1 MTTVGPVA
9 QREPT
14 GPGVENLPVWHENV
28 NRRVMCPDCK
38 IDPPDLVEE
47 GSDLCCANCGRVLE
61 DRLINYESEWRTFNN
76 DEKGGEDP
84 TRVGDADNELLFGQ
98 QGTVIGGGA
107 NMSREARKL
116 KKAQAMQNE
125 DKNNRALQNAYNTI
139 DTWADAEHLTHGVKN
154 LAKSFYKQVYEAGS
168 LRGKNLNGV
177 LASCLFLACRQNNMS
192 RSFAEIMSLTKV
204 PKKEIGRTFKQI
216 NAILQTQS
224 DKNVEQVM
232 ERGGIVNH
240 DVTYKVTG
248 PGRPG
253 DLVDRFANMLGM
265 PFRVQAV
272 AKLLAAKVVAG
283 VVTVAGRSP
292 LSTAGSCMFFASH
305 FFGVGKSFTEIAQVA
320 KVSDATIKQAY
331 KKLYE
336 QRESLIEPDWLG
348 PQIITIKDHLDGPLI
363 GSLDNLPKMPG

>member
-1 MTTVGPVA
+1 MTTVGPPA
-9 QREPT
+9 PT
-14 GPGVENLPVWHENV
+14 GPGVENIPVWHENV
-28 NRRVMCPDCK
+28 NRRIICPDCK

-47 GSDLCCANCGRVLE
+47 GSDLCCASCGRVLE

-98 QGTVIGGGA
+98 QGTTIGGGGA

-125 DKNNRALQNAYNTI
+125 DKNNRALQNAYNII
-139 DTWADAEHLTHGVKN
+139 DTWAEAEHLTHGVKN
-154 LAKSFYKQVYEAGS
+154 TAKSLYKLVYETGT
-168 LRGKNLNGV
+168 LRGKNLNGI
-177 LASCLFLACRQNNMS
+177 LASCLFLACRNSGAS

-216 NAILQTQS
+216 NELVEKHSAQNAKAIIA
-224 DKNVEQVM
+224 
-232 ERGGIVNH
+232 RGGIVNP
-240 DVTYKVTG
+240 DATYKSTTAS
-248 PGRPG
+248 RPR

-272 AKLLAAKVVAG
+272 AKLLADKVVSG
-283 VVTVAGRSP
+283 VITVAGRSP
-292 LSTAGSCMFFASH
+292 LSTAGSAMFFASH

-336 QRESLIEPDWLG
+336 HRESLIEPEWLG
-348 PQIITIKDHLDGPLI
+348 AQPTTVKDRIALFGDLA
-363 GSLDNLPKMPG
+363 NLPKIG

>member
-1 MTTVGPVA
+1 MTTIAPPA
-9 QREPT
+9 PT
-14 GPGVENLPVWHENV
+14 APGVENLPVWHENV
-28 NRRVMCPDCK
+28 NRRIVCPDCK

-61 DRLINYESEWRTFNN
+61 DRMINYESEWRTFNN

-98 QGTVIGGGA
+98 QGTTIGGGGA
-107 NMSREARKL
+107 NLSREARKL

-125 DKNNRALQNAYNTI
+125 DKNNRALQNAYNII

-154 LAKSFYKQVYEAGS
+154 TAKSLYKQVYEIGS
-168 LRGKNLNGV
+168 LRGKNLNVV
-177 LASCLFLACRQNNMS
+177 LASCLFIACRNS
-192 RSFAEIMSLTKV
+192 GAGRSFAEIMSLTKV

-216 NAILQTQS
+216 TELVSKQSEQNREAI
-224 DKNVEQVM
+224 VA
-232 ERGGIVNH
+232 RGGVVNPE
-240 DVTYKVTG
+240 TSFKSAG
-248 PGRPG
+248 PNRPR

-272 AKLLAAKVVAG
+272 AKVLADKVISG
-283 VVTVAGRSP
+283 VITVAGRSP
-292 LSTAGSCMFFASH
+292 LSTAGSAMFFASH
-305 FFGVGKSFTEIAQVA
+305 FFGVGQTFTEIAQVA

-336 QRESLIEPDWLG
+336 HREQLIEKEWLG
-348 PQIITIKDHLDGPLI
+348 PQPVTVKDQTPLI
-363 GSLDNLPKMPG
+363 GDLANLPKIG